1 MRDQNLRDNIYEEG
15 TQIRAKENPDLQ
27 LVITKYS
34 QRIYYCTAVDDM
46 PSKMYAYFEANL
58 IPPTKVKSFEQKVLL

>member
-1 MRDQNLRDNIYEEG
+1 MRDQDLRDNIYKEG
-15 TQIRAKENPDLQ
+15 TQLTAKENPERQ

-46 PSKMYAYFEANL
+46 TGKMYAYFEGNF
-58 IPPTKVKSFEQKVLL
+58 IPPAEVKSSEQKVLV